1 MCTPLFKLK
10 IIEIKKIPNDR
21 LRNKLELQRK
31 KNYQNVSLT
40 LSLFNILNWA
50 SHICLFCLSLQFRS
64 WFLYFLKGN
73 PNFYSKLSQNDNI
86 LKPWLSSY
94 GQLFSLFCDSPVPQ
108 YQTVCRGQLISY
120 SICKRSYQLNLPS
133 RADLYLHLW

>member
-40 LSLFNILNWA
+40 LSLFNILN
-50 SHICLFCLSLQFRS
+50 
-64 WFLYFLKGN
+64 
-73 PNFYSKLSQNDNI
+73 
-86 LKPWLSSY
+86 
-94 GQLFSLFCDSPVPQ
+94 
-108 YQTVCRGQLISY
+108 
-120 SICKRSYQLNLPS
+120 
-133 RADLYLHLW
+133 